1 MSTDFERLAASKAAW
16 QTGKNLASHTLLQ
29 DRAEV
34 TAQAYIRI
42 VSKLAGPQAL
52 AGSAIDLGAGAGF
65 IVKAFRSA
73 GVDMVASEHT
83 TEGIALL
90 QRINPEVPIRL
101 DNILTFNEPGRHS
114 LLVARELY
122 PFTRV
127 NAFSEQFACIGRL
140 LDSLSTGGA
149 LILVGSDAS
158 APHCLDMHLIARALR
173 RDVRVANIGGP
184 WLESVLI
191 RSGTLAGS
199 KFWMGFA
206 DAVLKPYVAWMGRK
220 RWAAIRVLVVTKL

>member
-1 MSTDFERLAASKAAW
+1 MSTEFERVASSNASW
-16 QTGKNLASHTLLQ
+16 QTGSDLASHTLLQ
-29 DRAEV
+29 DRAERTV
-34 TAQAYIRI
+34 KAYIRI
-42 VSKLAGPQAL
+42 VSKLAGPKAL

-65 IVKAFRSA
+65 IAKAFRSS
-73 GVDMVASEHT
+73 GIDMVASEHT

-90 QRINPEVPIRL
+90 RRINPDIPARQ
-101 DNILTFNEPGRHS
+101 DNISTFNEPGCHS

-149 LILVGSDAS
+149 LILVGSDVS
-158 APHCLDMHLIARALR
+158 APHCLDMHLVARSLR
-173 RDVRVANIGGP
+173 RDARVANIGGP

-191 RSGTLAGS
+191 RSGMRAGS

-206 DAVLKPYVAWMGRK
+206 DVALKPYVAWMRRK